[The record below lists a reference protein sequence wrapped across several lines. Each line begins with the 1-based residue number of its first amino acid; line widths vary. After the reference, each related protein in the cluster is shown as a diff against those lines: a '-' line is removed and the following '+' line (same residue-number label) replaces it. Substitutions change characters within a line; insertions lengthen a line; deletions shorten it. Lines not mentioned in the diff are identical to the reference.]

1 MEVTEQLL
9 NSINSAMFY
18 SSNLASDYINN
29 ENAEDAMC
37 ILNEWTTKSGKCLLT
52 HYINGELEDHMEE
65 SFIYVNLDREEW
77 GEFIITE

>member
-9 NSINSAMFY
+9 NSINDAMYY
-18 SSNLASDYINN
+18 SSNLASEHIQS
-29 ENAEDAMC
+29 ENYEDAMS

-52 HYINGELEDHMEE
+52 HYINGEVENHMEE
-65 SFIYVNLDREEW
+65 SFMYVNLDNEEW